1 MIEFFYVVLALY
13 SATVGLFLLAA
24 GLFGAKPG
32 PVSIMATAGIEA
44 GLLIQ
49 LLISTVLVISG
60 ERAETDTVEFFGYL
74 IVAMIVPVAAGF
86 WGLAEKS
93 KYSMMVL
100 GAAGLTVAVM
110 LYRMQQLWTGI
121 NPLAL

>member
-1 MIEFFYVVLALY
+1 MIEFFYIVLALY
-13 SATVGLFLLAA
+13 STAVGLILLSA

-32 PVSIMATAGIEA
+32 PIAIMATAGIEA

-49 LLISTVLVISG
+49 LMISTILVISG
-60 ERAETDTVEFFGYL
+60 ERAQTDTVEFFGYL
-74 IVAMIVPVAAGF
+74 IVALIVPLAAGF
-86 WGLAEKS
+86 WGLAERS

-121 NPLAL
+121 NPLAI